1 VVDRADIERLR
12 ESAVFCTLLFA
23 MADIRRT
30 NCLSKLTEAK
40 QLNSIDLLKI
50 WSVYDKDG
58 SGYLEKKELDNF
70 LKDLMTTQMGDKEI
84 ITEDMVA
91 KLRVSVLDQIDTN
104 KDGKVELGEFASM
117 LPMEENFLKK
127 YSARKSLNRRDFDDI
142 FAHYDPDGNG
152 YIDGKELMALIRDI
166 MTKVDAKVSVQDMK
180 DYREAVLKV
189 FDKNTDGKLSKKELG
204 LLLSIDKP

>member
-1 VVDRADIERLR
+1 
-12 ESAVFCTLLFA
+12 
-23 MADIRRT
+23 
-30 NCLSKLTEAK
+30 
-40 QLNSIDLLKI
+40 
-50 WSVYDKDG
+50 
-58 SGYLEKKELDNF
+58 
-70 LKDLMTTQMGDKEI
+70 
-84 ITEDMVA
+84 MVE
-91 KLRVSVLDQIDTN
+91 KLRATVLEQVDVN

-127 YSARKSLNRRDFDDI
+127 YSARKSLNRRDFDEI
-142 FAHYDPDGNG
+142 FTHYDPDSNG

-166 MTKVDAKVSVQDMK
+166 MTKLDEKVTVQDMK